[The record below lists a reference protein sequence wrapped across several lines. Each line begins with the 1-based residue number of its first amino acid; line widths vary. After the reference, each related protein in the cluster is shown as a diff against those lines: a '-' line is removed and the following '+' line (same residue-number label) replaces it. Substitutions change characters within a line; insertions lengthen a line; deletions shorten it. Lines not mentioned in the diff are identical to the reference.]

1 MKLSII
7 FSLLLATSAAAAQTR
22 NVDASKPEETKL
34 ADYYFPGNGKIAV
47 TASTGFPFMAGG
59 EVALGLG
66 SRVAVGARAAGGPF
80 PGSIVFSAAPR
91 FDVVHLGP
99 MRVIIDTPMLW
110 YPGITTGDNWFI
122 WRPSLR
128 IEGVAG
134 RVRVHGSVGAIVAW
148 MAGSG
153 SSGPIAPYGGGDGLP
168 SGVQQGSAWNEWA
181 AGVAVALSARTSIFL
196 DAFAITRG
204 FEPAGAEWFHL
215 PAGGNFGITTTL

>member
-1 MKLSII
+1 MRFSILLSIL
-7 FSLLLATSAAAAQTR
+7 FASSAAFAQTQSP
-22 NVDASKPEETKL
+22 DAARPETKL
-34 ADYYFPGNGKIAV
+34 ADYYFPGSGKIAV

-59 EVALGLG
+59 EVAVGLG
-66 SRVAVGARAAGGPF
+66 SRFAIGARAAGGPF
-80 PGSIVFSAAPR
+80 PGSIVFSLAPR
-91 FDVVHLGP
+91 VDLVHLGP
-99 MRVIIDTPMLW
+99 MRLVLDSPMLW

-128 IEGVAG
+128 IEGLAG

-148 MAGSG
+148 MAGSA

-204 FEPAGAEWFHL
+204 FEAAGAEWFHL